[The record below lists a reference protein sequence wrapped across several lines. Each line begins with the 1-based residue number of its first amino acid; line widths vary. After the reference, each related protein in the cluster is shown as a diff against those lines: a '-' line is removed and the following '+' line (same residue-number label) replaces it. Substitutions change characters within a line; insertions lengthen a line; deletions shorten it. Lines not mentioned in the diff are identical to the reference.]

1 MIRLTSARQ
10 ALNLRGTIPEL
21 AVLRMVQFEGQDGRY
36 DPQVHGYIL
45 VVQEGDDISKI
56 PEMGP
61 DGLFEIIDSE
71 RSSFDYVEAFDEN
84 GRTIFEIVIPL
95 DNERTLAIII
105 PDGSWL
111 DQRLRNVLAS
121 ETHRRFLPGPK
132 GELSC

>member
-10 ALNLRGTIPEL
+10 ALKLRGSIPEL
-21 AVLRMVQFEGQDGRY
+21 AVLRMVQFEGKDGRY
-36 DPQVHGYIL
+36 NPKVHGYIM
-45 VVQEGDDISKI
+45 VIQERDDISKI
-56 PEMGP
+56 PEIGP

-84 GRTIFEIVIPL
+84 GRTIFEMVIHL
-95 DNERTLAIII
+95 DNDRTLAIII

-111 DQRLRNVLAS
+111 DQRLRSVLAS
-121 ETHRRFLPGPK
+121 ETNRHFPPLPN